1 MTIKNKFF
9 KTMNRYSFLTIIFLL
24 SPINLYA
31 QSFYKIAIGSAET
44 DRVSNFTFVQ
54 KSAALTLNNLTS
66 ISDPSSDS
74 RGNNFSFGIG
84 KKYTN
89 NSGLYFSPI
98 ISFDYF
104 QNLSSTDKYNISHD
118 INNRL
123 STALNIGYDYKN
135 ISIYYLSGISST
147 SYKTSLNSVNS
158 QFFVDANSLLT
169 NQNGKVLGSDKSR
182 ESSYISG
189 LGVAYNIS
197 KDFSVGIEYNKQKI
211 SAATK
216 HSFLTE
222 GATFQTSNITIET
235 YNLNFINNF

>member
-1 MTIKNKFF
+1 
-9 KTMNRYSFLTIIFLL
+9 MNRYSLLTVIFLL

-31 QSFYKIAIGSAET
+31 QSFYKIAVGST
-44 DRVSNFTFVQ
+44 QSNQVSNFSFVH
-54 KSAALTLNNLTS
+54 KTPAFSLSNL
-66 ISDPSSDS
+66 SSNGDS
-74 RGNNFSFGIG
+74 KGNNFSFGVG

-104 QNLSSTDKYNISHD
+104 QNVSNTDKYNISHE

-123 STALNIGYDYKN
+123 STTLNIGYDYNN

-158 QFFVDANSLLT
+158 QFFVDTNPAIANM
-169 NQNGKVLGSDKSR
+169 NGKILGSDKSR

-189 LGVAYNIS
+189 LGVTYNVS
-197 KDFSVGIEYNKQKI
+197 KDFSMGIEYNKQKI

-222 GATFQTSNITIET
+222 GTTFQTSNITIET